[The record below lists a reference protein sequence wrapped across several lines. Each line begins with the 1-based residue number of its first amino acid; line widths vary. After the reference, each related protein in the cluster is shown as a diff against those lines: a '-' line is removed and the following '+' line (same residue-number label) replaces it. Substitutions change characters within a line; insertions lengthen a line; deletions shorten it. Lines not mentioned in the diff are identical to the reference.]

1 MPDYNSYTLSAK
13 EKTRYYCMAAL
24 AMLLVGQIFYQSLAV
39 SLLLTPLSI
48 PMKRLYESHMAEK
61 RRVALG
67 LSFRDLLYSLS
78 ASFATGRQM
87 PEALKEGLEAL
98 RLIYSDG
105 APIVLELEG
114 MVARL
119 FNAREDEAS
128 ILGDFARRSHNE
140 DIQGFVDAYFICRS
154 TGGDLENLVVKS
166 AAVIL
171 DKMNVQKEI
180 RTITAQKRL
189 ESKILLVIPAAML
202 MVLQMFS
209 PDYTAA
215 LYETA
220 AGRLIM
226 TAALGISAVS
236 YLWGLKLAKLDI

>member
-1 MPDYNSYTLSAK
+1 
-13 EKTRYYCMAAL
+13 MAAL
-24 AMLLVGQIFYQSLAV
+24 ALMLVGQIFYQSLAV

-61 RRVALG
+61 RKDALG

-87 PEALKEGLEAL
+87 PEALKEGLEAM
-98 RLIYSDG
+98 RLIYPDG
-105 APIVLELEG
+105 APIVLELEAMAG
-114 MVARL
+114 KL
-119 FNAREDEAS
+119 FSAREDEAS
-128 ILGDFARRSHNE
+128 ILGDFARRSHND
-140 DIQGFVDAYFICRS
+140 DIQSFVEAYFICRS

-166 AAVIL
+166 AAVIM
-171 DKMNVQKEI
+171 DKMGVQKEI

-189 ESKILLVIPAAML
+189 ESKILLAIPAAML
-202 MVLQMFS
+202 MALQMFS

-226 TAALGISAVS
+226 TAALGICALS
-236 YLWGLKLAKLDI
+236 YLWSARLTKLDI